1 MAVVEPHI
9 PKGKNMN
16 KRFDGW
22 IHVLCDRIQHIDILR
37 HSGSG
42 WGSRSDPKSFTKL
55 VMDSDTATSCGP
67 HVATFRVLD
76 FRFILN
82 MIKHYQN

>member
-1 MAVVEPHI
+1 MAVFEPHI

-42 WGSRSDPKSFTKL
+42 WGSRSDPKVSPSWSWTQTQQPAAAHTWQP
-55 VMDSDTATSCGP
+55 SEYWT
-67 HVATFRVLD
+67 LD
-76 FRFILN
+76 LD
-82 MIKHYQN
+82 